1 MNALDSLLAE
11 IITEVKPQICLP
23 ELDSTV
29 VEDEKSKKLSVKEL
43 KENLSIAARIGHF
56 LSKLLKVSANKEI
69 FSSIEVISP

>member
-43 KENLSIAARIGHF
+43 KENLSIAARIVQF